1 MGLLAATG
9 GGRVRLLQLLGPL
22 LLGRRRLGAPCGERR
37 RLVCGCCSRAR
48 SHLRDRLVLPLL
60 AQTHEAGDRADLD
73 ERRLAG
79 AGLRHLRS
87 LGNARPGQ
95 STRGLAY
102 LSRSLRRRPRNAIGY
117 SLHQNSCRLHQNS
130 SRLLPPLRKGV
141 KTTTQQ
147 GRCFFL
153 WDVYLYCSIATRS
166 AASCH
171 AWHPAGG
178 RASRRVERFGPCCW
192 GLCLCRWLSP
202 GECTCVA

>member
-1 MGLLAATG
+1 MELLAATG
-9 GGRVRLLQLLGPL
+9 GGRVRLPQLLGSL

-37 RLVCGCCSRAR
+37 RLVWGCCSRAR
-48 SHLRDRLVLPLL
+48 SNLRDRLVLPLL

-102 LSRSLRRRPRNAIGY
+102 LSRSLCRRPRQTDSTEIAVE
-117 SLHQNSCRLHQNS
+117 QAAS
-130 SRLLPPLRKGV
+130 SIRKGC

-147 GRCFFL
+147 GRWFFL
-153 WDVYLYCSIATRS
+153 WDVYLYCSIDTRS
-166 AASCH
+166 AASRH

-202 GECTCVA
+202 GESTCAA